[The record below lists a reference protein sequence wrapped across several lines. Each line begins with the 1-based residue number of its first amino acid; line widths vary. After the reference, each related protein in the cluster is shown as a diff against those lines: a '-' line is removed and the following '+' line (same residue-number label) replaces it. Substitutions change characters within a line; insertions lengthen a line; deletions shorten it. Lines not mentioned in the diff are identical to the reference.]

1 MACVCKQRY
10 KYEMLSTH
18 THTPVTYTMMLPQSY
33 IERNQDLNQYSQR
46 LWWCITTSSSDMVN
60 FTEQLVHQ
68 DQFFPHPA
76 NIIAYEF
83 GTEKYV
89 TIIKRFHKPV
99 SCLQVYDDWICKHYT
114 TKRDGHDMFRIWHPT
129 QSEISKRTIN
139 DELDAEFASE
149 RRTLWTFKDGI
160 YICFYDDDGN
170 ALQLQ

>member
-1 MACVCKQRY
+1 MACGCVCKQRY
-10 KYEMLSTH
+10 KYEMLLHISLLLT
-18 THTPVTYTMMLPQSY
+18 MLPQSY

-68 DQFFPHPA
+68 NQFFPQPA
-76 NIIAYEF
+76 NIIAYET

-89 TIIKRFHKPV
+89 TIIKRFHKPI

-114 TKRDGHDMFRIWHPT
+114 TKRNGHDMFRIWHPSH
-129 QSEISKRTIN
+129 SEISRRTIK
-139 DELDAEFASE
+139 DDLDAELMCQ
-149 RRTLWTFKDGI
+149 RKKLWDFKDGI
-160 YICFYDDDGN
+160 YRCFYDNDGN